1 MMKQVMKRA
10 WELAKQGVK
19 KFGGKVREYLAA
31 SLSLAWKE
39 VKNMG
44 DKLAELVGSAKQVK
58 WAEDIRKKAIEELEE
73 ALKTVTK
80 NDYFRKNGAKM
91 KGKEVVEIFYKDCKL
106 FEDQDVLEEVRSDAK
121 QALEYLKNETS
132 AKFFIENREKLD
144 IAIGD
149 KLDIAYAELIF
160 IMNLFKRQEYV
171 YEK

>member
-10 WELAKQGVK
+10 WELAKSGVK

-31 SLSLAWKE
+31 SLSIAWKE

-44 DKLAELVGSAKQVK
+44 EKLAELVGSVKQVK

-80 NDYFRKNGAKM
+80 NNCYEVTGKKM
-91 KGKEVVEIFYKDCKL
+91 KGKEIVEVFYKDHEI
-106 FEDQDVLEEVRSDAK
+106 FEDQNELDEIRDEAK

-132 AKFFIENREKLD
+132 AKFFIENREMLD

-149 KLDIAYAELIF
+149 KLDIAYSVLIH
-160 IMNLFKRQEYV
+160 IMNIFKRQEYV